1 MWVSHLLSSQPPSS
15 FLAPTSRLS
24 LLLDLLT
31 EGKSS
36 QDFVSIESIQE
47 LAVSLGIDLQNVGVS
62 GGMLTGQ
69 GVEEHQKVR

>member
-1 MWVSHLLSSQPPSS
+1 MRVSHLLT
-15 FLAPTSRLS
+15 TSLIIPGTDIKTLS

-31 EGKSS
+31 EGTSS

>member
-1 MWVSHLLSSQPPSS
+1 MWVSHLLTTPLIIPGTDIKT
-15 FLAPTSRLS
+15 LT
-24 LLLDLLT
+24 LLDLLT
-31 EGKSS
+31 EGTSS

>member
-1 MWVSHLLSSQPPSS
+1 MWVSHLLT
-15 FLAPTSRLS
+15 TSLIIPGTDIKT
-24 LLLDLLT
+24 LTLLDLLT
-31 EGKSS
+31 EGTSS

>member
-1 MWVSHLLSSQPPSS
+1 MWVSHLLT
-15 FLAPTSRLS
+15 TSLIIPDTDIKT
-24 LLLDLLT
+24 LTLLDLLT
-31 EGKSS
+31 EGTSS